1 MRQHGAVA
9 LQVREAGPDDLDD
22 VAALTRRNRHRLAA
36 WEPTFWRMAEGADEL
51 HPLWLA
57 HLISSTDAVARVV
70 VDDDAVVACAI
81 CVRQPGQWFAD
92 DLAIATDE
100 RWADA
105 GALLLRSL
113 VERPLLTCVPTRDR
127 ARAHA
132 TAAAGWEHVADYRT
146 LRLEAPTGPRLAR
159 TTTAAPPPPPAP
171 HTFAGAVDPTGA
183 GAIVVSDGRGIAVA
197 SAPLPAPPVYD
208 PGGTSCVV
216 DRVVG
221 PEPGDLLDEV
231 AAAAAEA
238 GAGQLIVVCGTA
250 DDGLRRALD
259 DRGAGHP
266 VEVHRAP

>member
-1 MRQHGAVA
+1 MA
-9 LQVREAGPDDLDD
+9 LHVREARPDDLDD
-22 VAALTRRNRHRLAA
+22 IAALTRRHRHQLAA
-36 WEPTFWRMAEGADEL
+36 WEPTYWRMAEGADEL

-57 HLISSTDAVARVV
+57 HLLTSADAVARVV
-70 VDDDAVVACAI
+70 VDADTDAVGACAI

-92 DLAIATDE
+92 DVATAADE
-100 RWADA
+100 RWSDA
-105 GALLLRSL
+105 GTLLFRSL
-113 VERPLLTCVPTRDR
+113 EERPLLTCVPTKDR
-127 ARAHA
+127 PRV
-132 TAAAGWEHVADYRT
+132 AAAGGAGWEHVADYRT

-159 TTTAAPPPPPAP
+159 TTTATPPPPPAP
-171 HTFAGAVDPTGA
+171 HTFAGAVDPSA
-183 GAIVVSDGRGIAVA
+183 PGAIVVSDGRGIAVA

-221 PEPGDLLDEV
+221 PEPRDLLDEV

-259 DRGAGHP
+259 DRRAGHP

>member
-1 MRQHGAVA
+1 MA
-9 LQVREAGPDDLDD
+9 LQLREARPDDLDD
-22 VAALTRRNRHRLAA
+22 VAALTRRNRHQLAA
-36 WEPTFWRMAEGADEL
+36 WEPSYWQMAQNADEL

-57 HLISSTDAVARVV
+57 HLLTSADAVARVV
-70 VDDDAVVACAI
+70 VDGGAVVACAI

-92 DLAIATDE
+92 DLATATDE
-100 RWADA
+100 RWSDA
-105 GALLLRSL
+105 GTLLLRAL
-113 VERPLLTCVPTRDR
+113 DERPLLTCVPTKDR
-127 ARAHA
+127 PRV
-132 TAAAGWEHVADYRT
+132 AAAGDAGWAHVADYRT

-171 HTFAGAVDPTGA
+171 HTFGGAIDPTDP

-238 GAGQLIVVCGTA
+238 GAAQLIVVCGTG
-250 DDGLRRALD
+250 DDALRRALD
-259 DRGAGHP
+259 DRRAGHP